1 MKIAGFG
8 EIKWPVTWVKC
19 RHLAERFQ
27 LPPYVDSLKTIST
40 DIRLESITDFTD
52 ENQKLL
58 RRNTNNS
65 DTVSFRLGAQ
75 NIGNQISGT

>member
-1 MKIAGFG
+1 
-8 EIKWPVTWVKC
+8 VKC

-27 LPPYVDSLKTIST
+27 LPSYVDSLKTIST
-40 DIRLESITDFTD
+40 DMRLESLTDFTD

-58 RRNTNNS
+58 LGNTNDSN
-65 DTVSFRLGAQ
+65 TVSFRLGAQ